1 MNIRNILE
9 DVGNGV
15 MYCVSAAQVET
26 VLRIA
31 SFVLSIIIS
40 ILIIISRII
49 DWYKK
54 AKANDGKIDRKE
66 LKEGVEIITNG
77 VNEIKTQID
86 SHTKKGDK

>member
-1 MNIRNILE
+1 MNIRNFLE

-15 MYCVSAAQVET
+15 MYCVSAAQMES

-40 ILIIISRII
+40 ILIIISRIL

-54 AKANDGKIDRKE
+54 SKADGKITADE
-66 LKEGVEIITNG
+66 IKEGVEIISNG
-77 VNEIKTQID
+77 ANDIKDQID
-86 SHTKKGDK
+86 SHTKKGD